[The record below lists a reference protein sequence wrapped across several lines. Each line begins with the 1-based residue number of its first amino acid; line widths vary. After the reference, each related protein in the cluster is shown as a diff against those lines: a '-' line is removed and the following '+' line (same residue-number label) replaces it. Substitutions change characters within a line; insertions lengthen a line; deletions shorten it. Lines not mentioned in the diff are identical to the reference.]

1 MSLLGAAEIRELAEL
16 LDLRPAKSL
25 GQNFVIDGNV
35 CQKIVRVAGVTADDI
50 ALEIGPGLGSL
61 TLALLEVTSSVI
73 AVEIDQRLADRL
85 PITVAEHKDSDYKLT
100 VINTDALALRTLP
113 VAPTVLVANLP
124 YNVSVPVLL
133 HLLEI
138 LPSLNTGVVMVQAE
152 VADRLAAKPGTKEY
166 GIPSLKASWW
176 AQVSG
181 AGSVSRSIFWPV
193 PGVDSKLVS
202 FKRHETP
209 GDEAMRKGVFQLVDA
224 AFAQRRKMLR
234 AALSGDFFHGQVE
247 GLASGG
253 KSKRRHQHQCAH
265 VQRTHDASCVNLAH
279 QTRVLKVNAIHNT
292 HRAGG

>member
-35 CQKIVRVAGVTADDI
+35 CQKIVRVAGVTGDDI

-85 PITVAEHKDSDYKLT
+85 PITVADHKKDPYNLT
-100 VINTDALALRTLP
+100 VLNTDALALRTLP

-209 GDEAMRKGVFQLVDA
+209 GDEVMRKGVFQLVDA

-234 AALSGDFFHGQVE
+234 AALSGIFGSSAKAEAVLIAAGIDPTLRGESLLIDSFCAIYN
-247 GLASGG
+247 ASQSV
-253 KSKRRHQHQCAH
+253 K
-265 VQRTHDASCVNLAH
+265 
-279 QTRVLKVNAIHNT
+279 
-292 HRAGG
+292 

>member
-61 TLALLEVTSSVI
+61 TLALLEVTSNVI

-85 PITVAEHKDSDYKLT
+85 PITVAEHKSDSYQLT
-100 VINTDALALRTLP
+100 VINTDALALRELP
-113 VAPTVLVANLP
+113 VVPTVLVANLP

-176 AQVSG
+176 AQVTG

-209 GDEAMRKGVFQLVDA
+209 GDDAMRKGVFQLVDA

-234 AALSGDFFHGQVE
+234 AALSGIFGSSAKAEAVLIAAGIDPTLRGESLLIDSFCAIYN
-247 GLASGG
+247 ASQSV
-253 KSKRRHQHQCAH
+253 K
-265 VQRTHDASCVNLAH
+265 
-279 QTRVLKVNAIHNT
+279 
-292 HRAGG
+292 

>member
-61 TLALLEVTSSVI
+61 TLALLEVTSNVI
-73 AVEIDQRLADRL
+73 AVEIDQRLAERL
-85 PITVAEHKDSDYKLT
+85 PITVAEHKTDSYELK
-100 VINTDALALRTLP
+100 VINTDALAVRELP

-166 GIPSLKASWW
+166 GAPSLKASWW

-202 FKRHETP
+202 FKRHKTP
-209 GDEAMRKGVFQLVDA
+209 GDDVMRKGVFQLVDA

-234 AALSGDFFHGQVE
+234 AALSGIFGSSAKAEAVLIAAGIDPTLRGESLLIDSFCAIYN
-247 GLASGG
+247 ASQNV
-253 KSKRRHQHQCAH
+253 K
-265 VQRTHDASCVNLAH
+265 
-279 QTRVLKVNAIHNT
+279 
-292 HRAGG
+292 